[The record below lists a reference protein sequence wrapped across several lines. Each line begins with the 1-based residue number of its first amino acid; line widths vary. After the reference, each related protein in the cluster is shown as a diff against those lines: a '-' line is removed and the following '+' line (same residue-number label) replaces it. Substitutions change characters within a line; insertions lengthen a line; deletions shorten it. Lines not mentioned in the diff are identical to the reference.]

1 MARLAKNEVN
11 DGRAMLVEVRST
23 EGLGV
28 TGGTATVPDVFAT
41 VRSTV
46 AVFEPCAARR
56 LLAGV
61 ISWT

>member
-28 TGGTATVPDVFAT
+28 SFWMRLTCFARCGST
-41 VRSTV
+41 VRCLSLV
-46 AVFEPCAARR
+46 KQGSCLEFDE
-56 LLAGV
+56 
-61 ISWT
+61 

>member
-28 TGGTATVPDVFAT
+28 TTAPMERT
-41 VRSTV
+41 
-46 AVFEPCAARR
+46 E
-56 LLAGV
+56 
-61 ISWT
+61 